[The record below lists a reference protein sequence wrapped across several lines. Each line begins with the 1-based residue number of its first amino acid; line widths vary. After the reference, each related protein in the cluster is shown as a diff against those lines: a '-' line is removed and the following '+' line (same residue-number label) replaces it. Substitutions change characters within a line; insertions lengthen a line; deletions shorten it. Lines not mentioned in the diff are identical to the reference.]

1 MAHPFKADK
10 KIFRDAEEAA
20 KFFEENNPSSDEVT
34 NSETNAI
41 KRGYVKSHN
50 EFVEY
55 MNKFSIELTKRMMR
69 TAFPKTVMITHSVMA
84 IDEIDKI
91 VNTLYERLDEM
102 YSLFSPEAASDIGSI
117 KDFIKLVLKGGNK
130 RSSMGIEADE
140 NSAKVIRSLAIR
152 IDELLKLRDEL
163 SDYIEGEMGKQ
174 CMNLTELCG
183 AMLGARLLSLAGSL
197 KKLARMPSSTV
208 QVLGAEKA
216 LFRHLISGA
225 KPPKHGVILQ
235 HPFVATSKNR
245 GRAARKL
252 AAKIAIGAKM
262 DFYSKKNI
270 GKQLRE
276 SLEAHSE

>member
-10 KIFRDAEEAA
+10 KVFRNPEEAA
-20 KFFEENNPSSDEVT
+20 EFFEKNSPSSDEVT
-34 NSETNAI
+34 NSEKNAI
-41 KRGYVKSHN
+41 KRGYVRSHE
-50 EFVEY
+50 EFVDY
-55 MNKFSIELTKRMMR
+55 MNKFSIELTKRKLR

-84 IDEIDKI
+84 IDEIDKM

-117 KDFIKLVLKGGNK
+117 KEFVKLVLKGGDK
-130 RSSMGIEADE
+130 ISHMGIEADE
-140 NSAKVIRSLAIR
+140 NSTKAIKSIASR
-152 IDELLKLRDEL
+152 VDELLKLRDEL
-163 SDYIEGEMGKQ
+163 SDFIEKEMKRQ
-174 CMNLTELCG
+174 CKNLTELCG

-197 KKLARMPSSTV
+197 KKLARMPSSTI

-235 HPFVATSKNR
+235 HPFVATAKNR

-252 AAKIAIGAKM
+252 AAKTAIAAKM
-262 DFYSKKNI
+262 DFYSKRDI
-270 GKQLRE
+270 GKELRE
-276 SLEAHSE
+276 DLEADLK